1 MNLRGFYFLLF
12 IQLFLDNSIDY
23 GDRCQV
29 YNIPRSAFYIY
40 EMDWLVQAHL
50 DRADTFGNTH
60 FEEKLVGHV
69 CRT

>member
-12 IQLFLDNSIDY
+12 IQLFLDDSIDY

-40 EMDWLVQAHL
+40 KMDWL
-50 DRADTFGNTH
+50 
-60 FEEKLVGHV
+60 K
-69 CRT
+69 